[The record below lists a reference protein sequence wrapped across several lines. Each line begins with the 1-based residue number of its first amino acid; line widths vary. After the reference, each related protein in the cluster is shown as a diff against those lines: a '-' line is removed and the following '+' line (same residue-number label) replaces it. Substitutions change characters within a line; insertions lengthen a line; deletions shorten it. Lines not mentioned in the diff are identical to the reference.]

1 MPYML
6 TFRFNTL
13 VSLLSAAVAC
23 LSCSTYEETTGAEGF
38 VVEGW
43 IDSGRF
49 PEVRI
54 TRTMALNTDGM
65 SVDSLDKYIERW
77 ARVAVCDGER
87 TVVLT
92 GRHDRNRFPPYIYT
106 TGEMRGEAGKT
117 YTLTV
122 ETSDGQHAE
131 AVTTIP
137 EPALLDSFSVVRVA
151 GNDTLC
157 QLYGYTRNRGKC
169 KLFTRVVGLDGE
181 YGSSYLGLYDVGMIG
196 EDGKVTI
203 SRGRTNLKKD
213 FTPFFPSGVTVL
225 VKFSAI
231 DSVAF
236 RFWRGFEDMTVLS
249 RNPLFPV
256 TNNLQG
262 NVKGALGYWFGY
274 GSSFYSVWLSD
285 YLDKRSGR

>member
-1 MPYML
+1 ML
-6 TFRFNTL
+6 TSRFNTL
-13 VSLLSAAVAC
+13 VSLLSAAVLC
-23 LSCSTYEETTGAEGF
+23 LSCSTHEETTGAEGF

-49 PEVRI
+49 PEVKV
-54 TRTMALNTDGM
+54 TRTLSLYTGGM
-65 SVDSLDKYIERW
+65 SVDSLDKCIERW

-92 GRHDRNRFPPYIYT
+92 GKPDRNRFPPYIYT

-122 ETSDGQHAE
+122 ETSDGQYAE

-137 EPALLDSFSVVRVA
+137 EPVLLDSFSVERVP

-157 QLYGYTRNRGKC
+157 QLYGYTRNRSKC

-181 YGSSYLGLYDVGMIG
+181 YKSSYLGLYDVGMIG

-203 SRGRTNLKKD
+203 SRGRTNLKKN
-213 FTPFFPSGVTVL
+213 FTPFFSSGDTVL

-236 RFWRGFEDMTVLS
+236 RFWRGFEDMVSLS

-256 TNNLQG
+256 TKNLQT
-262 NVKGALGYWFGY
+262 NMKGALGYWFGY
-274 GSSFYSVWLSD
+274 GSSFYSVRLRD
-285 YLDKRSGR
+285 YLDKHSDR